1 MLPYL
6 DIAGFQ
12 IPMYSLMIVIG
23 VIFGG
28 LYFFLVTFK
37 EEKFSELTLKR
48 LFISIIL
55 SAICLVVGAS
65 LFDSLF
71 HSIEEGQLVIGGIT
85 WLGGVVVAFPAFVLL
100 SNLLIPDAKGRAMK
114 FVSLLI
120 PSIVLAHAFGRI
132 GCFCGGCCYGKVTDS
147 IFGVKFPFLDEKV
160 LPTQLFES
168 IFDLILFTV
177 MAVFRK
183 KIKYHN
189 FEIYFMAYGTFR
201 FFIEFLRGDDRG
213 ATNSVLSPAQLLS
226 IAIIVAGIIIT
237 YRYVLKNKIN
247 RQLSVSNREDGSFL
261 FATTEEFQLKLSW
274 RNGAIVLTSLVLIL
288 FITGCG
294 CDKSTCASCANLC
307 GLCACPGCYAC
318 NCICS
323 GKDEMFTETSAEDT
337 KEGLSALC
345 SNCKLCYEQCEC
357 GDLCSDVPACFSAC
371 NNDCSNFCA
380 ESKAN
385 RTGAQVGHLFISIKN
400 SLSAF
405 LSFAKEMMY
414 HK

>member
-1 MLPYL
+1 
-6 DIAGFQ
+6 
-12 IPMYSLMIVIG
+12 MIVVG

-48 LFISIIL
+48 LLISIVL
-55 SAICLVVGAS
+55 SAILLVVGAA

-71 HSIEEGQLVIGGIT
+71 HSIEEGELVLGGIT
-85 WLGGVVVAFPAFVLL
+85 WLGGVVVAFPAFVIL

-147 IFGVKFPFLDEKV
+147 IFGVKFPFLEEKV

-183 KIKYHN
+183 KAKYHN

-237 YRYVLKNKIN
+237 YRYVRKANISK
-247 RQLSVSNREDGSFL
+247 QLSLSTIREEDSFL
-261 FATTEEFQLKLSW
+261 FATAEEFQLKLSW
-274 RNGAIVLTSLVLIL
+274 KNGALILTSVVLIL
-288 FITGCG
+288 FLASCKIQTCG
-294 CDKSTCASCANLC
+294 CAEACGSYCENCTCIGCLC
-307 GLCACPGCYAC
+307 NGLTGGAC
-318 NCICS
+318 NCQETGKAVDENGIDPAAETKAACDFCS
-323 GKDEMFTETSAEDT
+323 Y
-337 KEGLSALC
+337 C
-345 SNCKLCYEQCEC
+345 W
-357 GDLCSDVPACFSAC
+357 SAC
-371 NNDCSNFCA
+371 GCNEIGGAACDCTKTCA
-380 ESKAN
+380 TQGCTLEDCADIV
-385 RTGAQVGHLFISIKN
+385 TTSIRNK
-400 SLSAF
+400 LSAF

>member
-1 MLPYL
+1 M
-6 DIAGFQ
+6 IA
-12 IPMYSLMIVIG
+12 IG
-23 VIFGG
+23 VVFGG

-37 EEKFSELTLKR
+37 EEKFSDLTLKR

-55 SAICLVVGAS
+55 SAILLVVGAA

-71 HSIEEGQLVIGGIT
+71 HSIEEGEPVIGGIT
-85 WLGGVVVAFPAFVLL
+85 WLGGVVVAFPAFVIL

-213 ATNSVLSPAQLLS
+213 ATNSILSPAQLLS

-237 YRYVLKNKIN
+237 YRYVSKASIKKQSSIC
-247 RQLSVSNREDGSFL
+247 NREESLFL
-261 FATTEEFQLKLSW
+261 FAAIEEFQLKLSW
-274 RNGAIVLTSLVLIL
+274 KNGALILTSVFLIL
-288 FITGCG
+288 FLASCKISTCGCG
-294 CDKSTCASCANLC
+294 ELCGSYCANCTCVGCLFNDCNGCNFQQIGRNIDKNGIDTAAETKAACDVCSYCWNACGCKETGGAACDCTKTCATGGCTMEDCAD
-307 GLCACPGCYAC
+307 
-318 NCICS
+318 IV
-323 GKDEMFTETSAEDT
+323 TTSIRN
-337 KEGLSALC
+337 K
-345 SNCKLCYEQCEC
+345 
-357 GDLCSDVPACFSAC
+357 
-371 NNDCSNFCA
+371 
-380 ESKAN
+380 
-385 RTGAQVGHLFISIKN
+385 
-400 SLSAF
+400 LSAF

>member
-6 DIAGFQ
+6 DLAGFK
-12 IPMYSLMIVIG
+12 IPMYSLMIAIG
-23 VIFGG
+23 VVFGG

-48 LFISIIL
+48 LFISIVL
-55 SAICLVVGAS
+55 SAILLVVGAA

-71 HSIEEGQLVIGGIT
+71 HSIEEGEPVIGGIT

-100 SNLLIPDAKGRAMK
+100 SHLLIPDAKGRAMK

-213 ATNSVLSPAQLLS
+213 ATNSILSPAQLLS
-226 IAIIVAGIIIT
+226 IAIIAAGIIIVST
-237 YRYVLKNKIN
+237 YIYKDKIHSQLVVERRERFVL
-247 RQLSVSNREDGSFL
+247 QFVSKVEYR
-261 FATTEEFQLKLSW
+261 LKLSW
-274 RNGAIVLTSLVLIL
+274 RNGAIILTSLALVL
-288 FITGCG
+288 FIAGCG
-294 CDKSTCASCANLC
+294 STTSACAHTCEECFHTFTCL
-307 GLCACPGCYAC
+307 GCACKCIKDDGAAAAANASKEGADAEAAASGCLCSYC
-318 NCICS
+318 WNNCFGEICS
-323 GKDEMFTETSAEDT
+323 SSCDCTKSCFTEGCKSEDMVS
-337 KEGLSALC
+337 L
-345 SNCKLCYEQCEC
+345 
-357 GDLCSDVPACFSAC
+357 
-371 NNDCSNFCA
+371 
-380 ESKAN
+380 
-385 RTGAQVGHLFISIKN
+385 LFVSIKN
-400 SLSAF
+400 KLSAF

-414 HK
+414 HN

>member
-1 MLPYL
+1 
-6 DIAGFQ
+6 
-12 IPMYSLMIVIG
+12 MYSLMIAIG
-23 VIFGG
+23 VVFGG

-37 EEKFSELTLKR
+37 EEKCSELTLKR

-55 SAICLVVGAS
+55 SAILLVVGAA

-71 HSIEEGQLVIGGIT
+71 HSIEEGELVIGGIT

-168 IFDLILFTV
+168 IFDLILFAV

-189 FEIYFMAYGTFR
+189 FEIYFIAYGTFR

-213 ATNSVLSPAQLLS
+213 ATNSLLSPAQLLS
-226 IAIIVAGIIIT
+226 IGIIVSGIIIT
-237 YRYVLKNKIN
+237 YRYVVRNKNN
-247 RQLSVSNREDGSFL
+247 RQLSISSREEGSLL
-261 FATTEEFQLKLSW
+261 FVTSEEFRLKLSW
-274 RNGAIVLTSLVLIL
+274 RNGAIILTSLLLIL
-288 FITGCG
+288 FVTGCSCGSEIGG
-294 CDKSTCASCANLC
+294 CADTCYM
-307 GLCACPGCYAC
+307 CACPGCAAC
-318 NCICS
+318 SCACGCWEPYKTTDEDVDPENVKAACGSLCTVCKDCSSTTSDCSCGEICS
-323 GKDEMFTETSAEDT
+323 ATPGCAAD
-337 KEGLSALC
+337 
-345 SNCKLCYEQCEC
+345 CKAQCA
-357 GDLCSDVPACFSAC
+357 DM
-371 NNDCSNFCA
+371 CA
-380 ESKAN
+380 ESQQHGIGK
-385 RTGAQVGHLFISIKN
+385 QVIRLLSSIKN

-405 LSFAKEMMY
+405 LSFSKEMMY